1 MSNVI
6 HIRPCAD
13 VVQGLRNIA
22 DDIES
27 GAFSCDNITLIMNSE
42 ISQLGQFNPDRA
54 AEKAVFDMV
63 YGLSKMMH
71 WVHRELDEQAS

>member
-1 MSNVI
+1 MAASNVV

-13 VVQGLRNIA
+13 VVSGLRALA

-27 GAFSCDNITLIMNSE
+27 GELFCDNITLIMNSE
-42 ISQLGQFNPDRA
+42 VSQLGQYSDDRA

-63 YGLSKMMH
+63 YGLSKIMFFANKLQNQ
-71 WVHRELDEQAS
+71 E

>member
-1 MSNVI
+1 MGDVV

-13 VVQGLRNIA
+13 VVQGLRNLA

-27 GAFSCDNITLIMNSE
+27 GEFSCDNITLIMNSE
-42 ISQLGQFNPDRA
+42 ISQLGQFSAERS

-63 YGLSKMMH
+63 FGLSKIMH
-71 WVHRELDEQAS
+71 WVHKALDEKAS